1 MMNKILSLPALP
13 LLLASATAA
22 MSADVGREVVIPFVA
37 SQGVLDWKVAGKDSL
52 YVQGANGKWYLVRTL
67 GPCPRLKTAM
77 QIGFLGTRG
86 DRLDRYG
93 TLLAEGWRCRI
104 SSVTLG
110 TPPPSVV
117 KHG

>member
-1 MMNKILSLPALP
+1 MNTILSLAALP
-13 LLLASATAA
+13 LLLAGATGAA
-22 MSADVGREVVIPFVA
+22 PVDPDREVVIPFVA
-37 SQGVLDWKVAGKDSL
+37 SQGVLEWKVAGKDAL
-52 YVQGANGKWYLVRTL
+52 YVQGVNGKWYLVRTL

-93 TLLAEGWRCRI
+93 TLLAEGWRCQI

-110 TPPPSVV
+110 TPPPSVA